1 MKLKWKYSF
10 ACAIALFFILLANA
24 QTLPDTLN
32 RKLLKRIIVA
42 ESVTSVSA
50 IAGLYSFWYADYAHS
65 SFHFFNDNRE
75 WLQMDKVGHATTAY
89 NMGKIGYELLRWPG
103 VEKKRALWYGG
114 TLGYAFLT
122 TIEIMDG
129 FSAEWGASPGD
140 VLANT
145 LGTALFMGQQF
156 AWDEQRASLKWSFHK
171 TKYSKYT
178 PDVLGENLLQNMI
191 KDYNGQTYWLSV
203 NIHSFLPSDSRF
215 PKFLNVAFGYGA
227 EGMLRGHVN
236 PAAINGVAVPVFER
250 TRQYYLSLDLD
261 LTRIKTNSRAL
272 NNLFHI
278 ISVVKFPFPA
288 IEYNSGRQWKVHGFY
303 F

>member
-1 MKLKWKYSF
+1 MKRKWKYSF
-10 ACAIALFFILLANA
+10 ALVIGVFCCLVVKSQTAI
-24 QTLPDTLN
+24 DTVN

-42 ESVTSVSA
+42 ESVTSATA
-50 IAGLYSFWYADYAHS
+50 IAGLYSFWYAGYAHS

-89 NMGKIGYELLRWPG
+89 NMGKIGYGLLRWPG
-103 VEKKRALWYGG
+103 VEKKKALWYGG

-145 LGTALFMGQQF
+145 FGTALFMGQQF
-156 AWDEQRASLKWSFHK
+156 AWDEQRISMKWSFHK
-171 TKYSKYT
+171 TQFSKYT
-178 PDVLGENLLQNMI
+178 PDILGKNLQQNMI

-203 NIHSFLPSDSRF
+203 NIHSFLPKSSRF
-215 PKFLNVAFGYGA
+215 PKFLNVALGYGA
-227 EGMLRGHVN
+227 DGMLRGYAN
-236 PAAINGVAVPVFER
+236 PAEINGVTAPSFQR
-250 TRQYYLSLDLD
+250 YRQYFLSFDVD
-261 LTRIKTNSRAL
+261 LTRIRTKSRAL
-272 NNLFHI
+272 NNVFNVLG
-278 ISVVKFPFPA
+278 VVKFPFAA
-288 IEYNSGRQWKVHGFY
+288 IEYNSTKEWKLHGFY